1 MTREQYEALSVVAL
15 KEIAKN
21 RGIRHISA
29 LKKREVSRECW
40 LRMPRSRERLLRQQK
55 PRFRTAESQG
65 GSGKEEPSG
74 PASNELSYVRKRQ
87 KRLRRTQGNR
97 TAERGFPGRRTA
109 GRRAPGRLL
118 LEMGIPDRSSPGMT
132 LPETIFREQRIT
144 DTTLPE
150 RMINITAQQR
160 LGSDTSQ
167 RQPQFRRQAVC

>member
-40 LRMPRSRERLLRQQK
+40 LRMPRSRNGSSDSRNQDSDSRK
-55 PRFRTAESQG
+55 SG

-87 KRLRRTQGNR
+87 
-97 TAERGFPGRRTA
+97 RGCGGRRETERQRGDFQA
-109 GRRAPGRLL
+109 G
-118 LEMGIPDRSSPGMT
+118 
-132 LPETIFREQRIT
+132 EQQ
-144 DTTLPE
+144 D
-150 RMINITAQQR
+150 
-160 LGSDTSQ
+160 GGH
-167 RQPQFRRQAVC
+167 QADCC